1 VSTATKKVKHLVNI
15 PEYWQLEPR
24 RRPRTFSGLLKIL
37 KKSQRE
43 ITGVWERT
51 ITNHETGEVLERLWS
66 YNVITDNGALN
77 AIKNY
82 FAYTGGTVN
91 PTNIMCISTEV
102 ASTKTSSSISAGA
115 ITSVPVTALS
125 SALANGSQIII
136 GYGTANATTATLSAG
151 ASSGATSITVSSV
164 TIPGGGI
171 ASGADVVPVPT
182 STDNPTGT
190 PTGGQYQSLVSGD
203 FSYTPG
209 VGSGNRTGT
218 VTKKFLG
225 ASTTAGTYTAAR
237 LSNANPIVSGAVGA
251 TLFLPQATIN
261 SSTDQTFVFII
272 KL

>member
-1 VSTATKKVKHLVNI
+1 VSTAIKKVNI

-24 RRPRTFSGLLKIL
+24 RRPRTFKGLLKIL
-37 KKSQRE
+37 TKAQRE

-51 ITNHETGEVLERLWS
+51 ITDSETGEVLERLWS

-82 FAYTGGTVN
+82 FAATGAAVA

-102 ASTKTSSSISAGA
+102 ASTKTSSSIAAGA

-125 SALANGSQIII
+125 SALASGSQIVV

-151 ASSGATSITVSSV
+151 AASGATSITVTSV
-164 TIPGGGI
+164 TIPAGGI
-171 ASGADVVPVPT
+171 PAGADVVPIPL

-261 SSTDQTFVFII
+261 GSTDQTFVFII